1 MAEIDA
7 SAPFATAQVETAEF
21 DNVVCP
27 LCGLGCDDLRVRL
40 DDSGIE
46 VTENGCDISRRGFAQ
61 ASTGTRATPRIAGA
75 SASVDAALDRAAEL
89 LRKARLPLIGGLA
102 TDVNG
107 ARAVMTLARKSRA
120 IIDHMHGAGLFRNQQ
135 ILQDGGWMTTSLTE
149 VRNRADLIVVAGARV
164 FELFPRLLER
174 IINPRGCALAQG
186 QQRELVL
193 IGPWKP
199 STLPPEL
206 TEWKPTII
214 PVALPAIGEVI
225 GSLRT
230 MVAGRPLQVC
240 GIEGVEI
247 NKLRNVACRLQQAK
261 YSVISWAAGELDFPH
276 AELTVQSLVELARDL
291 NITTRSGA
299 LPLGGAQGD
308 VTMNQVSL
316 WQCGRP
322 LRTSFSREVA
332 EHDPV
337 QFDYRH
343 VLGVGGAD
351 ALLWLST
358 FLPHTPPPDTDIP
371 TIVVGHPAI
380 ELPRPPDVYIPVG
393 VPGIDHAGH
402 IYRSDVV
409 VALPLRR
416 LRESALPPAA
426 DVLAGITARL

>member
-1 MAEIDA
+1 D
-7 SAPFATAQVETAEF
+7 T
-21 DNVVCP
+21 
-27 LCGLGCDDLRVRL
+27 
-40 DDSGIE
+40 
-46 VTENGCDISRRGFAQ
+46 
-61 ASTGTRATPRIAGA
+61 
-75 SASVDAALDRAAEL
+75 
-89 LRKARLPLIGGLA
+89 
-102 TDVNG
+102 
-107 ARAVMTLARKSRA
+107 
-120 IIDHMHGAGLFRNQQ
+120 
-135 ILQDGGWMTTSLTE
+135 
-149 VRNRADLIVVAGARV
+149 
-164 FELFPRLLER
+164 
-174 IINPRGCALAQG
+174 
-186 QQRELVL
+186 QRELVL

-199 STLPPEL
+199 STLPTEL
-206 TEWKPTII
+206 TAWKPTII

-225 GSLRT
+225 ASLRT

-240 GIEGVEI
+240 GIEGVDI
-247 NKLRNVACRLQQAK
+247 HTLNNVACRLRQAK
-261 YSVISWAAGELDFPH
+261 YSVIGWAAGELDFPH
-276 AELTVQSLVELARDL
+276 AELTVQALVELARDL

-337 QFDYRH
+337 QFEYRH
-343 VLGVGGAD
+343 VLGAAGAD

-358 FLPHTPPPDTDIP
+358 FLPHTPPPETDIP
-371 TIVVGHPAI
+371 TIVIGHPAI
-380 ELPRPPDVYIPVG
+380 DLLRSPDVFIPVG

-426 DVLAGITARL
+426 DVLAAITARL